1 MINIIELNER
11 LPRKAGVCYIPMV
24 PSHLKYMNI
33 KPEQL
38 PAARVVSMDIML
50 DMQSQLGMA
59 VTALVHGKPVAMF
72 GCIKIWTGV
81 GEMWSII
88 SDDARRYPKQLTLV
102 AGAFSDIVTQSLSLH
117 RLQITVRSDE
127 PRALR
132 WAKYLGFEIEG
143 LMRKYSPDG
152 TDTYILARVNHG

>member
-24 PSHLKYMNI
+24 PSHLHYMDI
-33 KPEQL
+33 KENQL
-38 PAARVVSMDIML
+38 PFSKAVSMDAML
-50 DMQSQLGMA
+50 EMQARLGLA

-72 GCIKIWTGV
+72 GCIMLWTGV
-81 GEMWSII
+81 AEMWSII
-88 SDDARRYPKQLTLV
+88 SDDARHYPKQLTLV
-102 AGAFSDIVTQSLSLH
+102 AGAFSDIVAQSLSLH
-117 RLQITVRSDE
+117 RLQLTVRSDE

-152 TDTYILARVNHG
+152 ADTYILARV

>member
-11 LPRKAGVCYIPMV
+11 LPHKAGVCYIPMV
-24 PSHLKYMNI
+24 PSHLHYMSITEN
-33 KPEQL
+33 QL
-38 PAARVVSMDIML
+38 PFSKAVSIDAMLEMQAR
-50 DMQSQLGMA
+50 LGLA

-72 GCIKIWTGV
+72 GCIMLWTGV
-81 GEMWSII
+81 AEMWSII

-102 AGAFSDIVTQSLSLH
+102 AKSFSDIVAQSLSLH
-117 RLQITVRSDE
+117 RLQLTVRSDE

-132 WAKYLGFEIEG
+132 WAEYLGFEIEG

-152 TDTYILARVNHG
+152 ADTYILARV

>member
-24 PSHLKYMNI
+24 PAHLHHMSM
-33 KPEQL
+33 KPDQL
-38 PAARVVSMDIML
+38 PSARAVSMDYML
-50 DMQSQLGMA
+50 EMQARLGLA
-59 VTALVHGKPVAMF
+59 VTALVYGKPVAMF
-72 GCIKIWTGV
+72 GCIMLWTGV

-88 SDDARRYPKQLTLV
+88 SDDARRYPKQLTIV
-102 AGAFSDIVTQSLSLH
+102 AKEFSDIVTQSLSLH

-132 WAKYLGFEIEG
+132 WAEYLGFEVEG
-143 LMRKYSPDG
+143 LMRKYSPDVE
-152 TDTYILARVNHG
+152 DTYILARV

>member
-1 MINIIELNER
+1 
-11 LPRKAGVCYIPMV
+11 MV
-24 PSHLKYMNI
+24 PAHLHYMSM

-38 PAARVVSMDIML
+38 PSARAVSMDHML
-50 DMQSQLGMA
+50 EMQARLGLA

-72 GCIKIWTGV
+72 GCIILWTGV

-88 SDDARRYPKQLTLV
+88 SDDARRYPKQLTIV
-102 AGAFSDIVTQSLSLH
+102 AKEFSDIVTQSLSLH

-132 WAKYLGFEIEG
+132 WAEYLGFEVEG
-143 LMRKYSPDG
+143 LMRKYSPDFE
-152 TDTYILARVNHG
+152 DTYILARV

>member
-24 PSHLKYMNI
+24 PSHLHYMSI
-33 KPEQL
+33 TESQL
-38 PAARVVSMDIML
+38 PFAKAVSMDAML
-50 DMQSQLGMA
+50 EMQARLGLA

-72 GCIKIWTGV
+72 GCIILWTGV
-81 GEMWSII
+81 AEMWSII

-102 AGAFSDIVTQSLSLH
+102 AKGFSDIVAQSLSLH
-117 RLQITVRSDE
+117 RLQLTVRSDE

-132 WAKYLGFEIEG
+132 WAEYLGFEIEG
-143 LMRKYSPDG
+143 LMKKYSPDG
-152 TDTYILARVNHG
+152 ADTYILARV